1 MKICENCGMEYGD
14 DSSFCP
20 YCDERYGVVIAENDV
35 ISADFP
41 AYAEEFP
48 PIGET
53 CVKEKSFAA
62 NRDEI
67 FRRNMLLSVIGENI
81 PAQNETYELHKPVKV
96 TKKINN
102 NGEIILYAKRNTV
115 AEIFN
120 KIKQSPIFKHFNFGN
135 IVCMLA
141 FAAIL
146 LFTGKSW
153 YDKLNAPDPFIN
165 PPFPEVSE
173 NTAEEPH
180 TLTVPNKIT
189 VTNDS
194 GLELKLTYKDKQAEW
209 AYGYNFE
216 FTNTYDHD
224 IDRFCDEFTGAEY
237 SDKFYA
243 LWVIDTEELEVKAI
257 EYWDDGIPQSS
268 RSYTVKPG
276 ETVSG
281 YMVLNF
287 SDTED
292 YKPTLEF
299 VHTVF

>member
-14 DSSFCP
+14 DGCFCP
-20 YCDERYGVVIAENDV
+20 YCDERYGTVILVDDV

-41 AYAEEFP
+41 AYSEEFSP
-48 PIGET
+48 PGESI
-53 CVKEKSFAA
+53 VKKKSFTA

-67 FRRNMLLSVIGENI
+67 FRRNMLISVMEENI
-81 PAQNETYELHKPVKV
+81 PEQNEEYEPYKPVKI
-96 TKKINN
+96 TKKPNKD
-102 NGEIILYAKRNTV
+102 GEIILYAKRNTA
-115 AEIFN
+115 AEILK
-120 KIKQSPIFKHFNFGN
+120 KIKQSPLMKRLNFGK
-135 IVCMLA
+135 IVCTLA

-146 LFTGKSW
+146 IYMGKSW
-153 YDKLNAPDPFIN
+153 YDGLNDLDPYIN

-173 NTAEEPH
+173 NTAPD
-180 TLTVPNKIT
+180 KIT
-189 VTNDS
+189 VTSDS

-216 FTNTYDHD
+216 FTNTSDHN

-243 LWVIDTEELEVKAI
+243 LWVIDAEELEVKAI

-276 ETVSG
+276 ETASG
-281 YMVLNF
+281 YVILNF

-292 YKPTLEF
+292 YKPKLEF
-299 VHTVF
+299 VHVVF